1 MDHEWMTVKEE
12 AILFARDKLED
23 VQEALWEV
31 LPDASE
37 EVGFLREE
45 LKKELQRVRGE
56 MLEQRQNPFFA
67 EEGA

>member
-12 AILFARDKLED
+12 AILFAQDKLED